1 MAMKKIIR
9 PLVISLITVSFI
21 ANGVFAFYLFG
32 NWRTLSEWQ
41 IEGFGYRLSSDQNP
55 FESAL
60 AFSRLNSLTGQYEQL
75 ASVSKEINQQF
86 GLLLDEFKQIEG
98 TADLT
103 REKIAEVVAQL
114 ELLEASQ
121 GASGQEMQQMQSA
134 LVEKEQELQQR
145 RQQLRDSLL
154 ALEEAQ
160 KTIRNQQRILKA
172 SPVIRMDNDA
182 YVLQSQFNRL
192 AQVVAEQGEEIKFI
206 QTNLRKGI
214 VSLPVDMLFKAGS
227 NQSEF
232 SDATQR
238 FLNSFVKSMAYLPNA
253 SIAIIQMGDAEK
265 EGLASL
271 HSEYSALLAAYLL
284 QQGFA
289 ESSLLVAS
297 QPIADEQQA
306 DRGRIEF
313 HISI

>member
-1 MAMKKIIR
+1 MKKTNRI
-9 PLVISLITVSFI
+9 LLYSFI
-21 ANGVFAFYLFG
+21 GLSLAGNVVLGFYHFG
-32 NWRTLSEWQ
+32 NWRHLSEWQ
-41 IEGFGYRLSSDQNP
+41 VDALGYRLSSGQNP
-55 FESAL
+55 FESEI
-60 AFSRLNSLTGQYEQL
+60 AFSRLNSLTGQYDEL

-86 GLLLDEFKQIEG
+86 DLLLDEFKQIEG

-103 REKIAEVVAQL
+103 REKIASVVSQL

-121 GASGQEMQQMQSA
+121 GLQGGE
-134 LVEKEQELQQR
+134 LEQTQLTLAQREAELQR
-145 RQQLRDSLL
+145 STAQLRESLL

-192 AQVVAEQGEEIKFI
+192 AQVVSEQGAEVKFI

-214 VSLPVDMLFKAGS
+214 VSLPVSMMFANGT
-227 NQSEF
+227 NEAEF
-232 SDATQR
+232 SDAMQR
-238 FLNSFVKSMAYLPNA
+238 FLQSFVKSMTYLPDA
-253 SIAIIQMGDAEK
+253 TIHIIQLNHQAN
-265 EGLASL
+265 EGLSEL

-284 QQGFA
+284 EQGFSA
-289 ESSLLVAS
+289 NALLVAT
-297 QPIADEQQA
+297 QPVTDSSDAA
-306 DRGRIEF
+306 RIEF